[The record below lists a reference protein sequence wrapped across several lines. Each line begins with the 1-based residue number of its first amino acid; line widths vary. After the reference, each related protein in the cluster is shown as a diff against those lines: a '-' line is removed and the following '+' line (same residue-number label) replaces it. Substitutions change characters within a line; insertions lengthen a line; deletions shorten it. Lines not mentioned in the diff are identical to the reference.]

1 LTSNHCAPITYSC
14 DATRFACAD
23 AGDSLEDANFSRET
37 ADNAIMSLFTELEW
51 VKEFVNTKG
60 DMRGG
65 DDMVFMDRVFDNSIN
80 RLVKETDEAFGG
92 MRFR

>member
-1 LTSNHCAPITYSC
+1 
-14 DATRFACAD
+14 
-23 AGDSLEDANFSRET
+23 
-37 ADNAIMSLFTELEW
+37 MSLFTELEW
-51 VKEFVNTKG
+51 VKESVSTKG